1 MQLRCFLHT
10 IIFPNKKD
18 TYSWKDD
25 TLLNYTVSFLLD
37 VFQEGNLVLENTYAL
52 NLLFLKD
59 LRKIKYTLAEW
70 ASREGID
77 IYWAPILFH
86 EIFKYTILSLSLDN
100 NQK

>member
-18 TYSWKDD
+18 IYSGKDD

-37 VFQEGNLVLENTYAL
+37 VFQEGNLVLENRYAL

-59 LRKIKYTLAEW
+59 LRKIKYTLAHLSGPVEK
-70 ASREGID
+70 ELIFTEH
-77 IYWAPILFH
+77 LFCSM
-86 EIFKYTILSLSLDN
+86 KYSNTLFYH
-100 NQK
+100 